1 MLTRIWLI
9 FLFAYGCSTS
19 MRLPTVDE
27 QLAEAEAHRQRVATV
42 RKQVAYDDRLYNI
55 AFSIRRDNAGLCSDV
70 SHESGITSG
79 TIDDIKPEWRPAY
92 RDAFGLT
99 GQVTILNVTPDSPA
113 DRAGIAPGEIITHVN
128 GQPLGQ
134 GRPATKKLAKS
145 IKQAN
150 TLSLTIQRNSESYTT
165 AITPAQVCAYPTVL
179 AQSNE
184 VNAWTD
190 GDSIFVS
197 TGMLRFTNSDHA
209 LGLII
214 GHELAHVTQN
224 HVRKTQANVLI
235 GAVVGALISAATD
248 TDVTEKVAEAGSLVF
263 SQDFEAEADYV
274 GAYYA
279 HRAGYS
285 LTEGVQ
291 IWRELATEHPKAIDL
306 EGSTHPSTAK
316 RFLAIENTIG
326 EIEEKVEQGLDVVPT
341 RKE

>member
-1 MLTRIWLI
+1 MLKRIWLV
-9 FLFAYGCSTS
+9 FLLAYGCSTS
-19 MRLPTVDE
+19 MRLPTVEE

-42 RKQVAYDDRLYNI
+42 KKQVAYDDRLYNA
-55 AFSIRRDNAGLCSDV
+55 AFPIRRDNAGLCGDV
-70 SHESGITSG
+70 SNESGITSG
-79 TIDDIKPEWRPAY
+79 TIDDIKPEWRSAY
-92 RDAFGLT
+92 MDAFGLT
-99 GQVTILNVTPDSPA
+99 GQVSVLNITPNSPA
-113 DRAGIAPGEIITHVN
+113 DMAGIAPGDIITHVN
-128 GQPLGQ
+128 GRLLGQ
-134 GRPATKKLAKS
+134 GRSATKKLAES
-145 IKQAN
+145 IRKTKA
-150 TLSLTIQRNSESYTT
+150 LSLTIQRNSESYSTT
-165 AITPAQVCAYPTVL
+165 ITPVQVCAYPTVL
-179 AQSNE
+179 VQSNE

-214 GHELAHVTQN
+214 GHELAHITQDHVT
-224 HVRKTQANVLI
+224 KTQANVLI

-248 TDVTEKVAEAGSLVF
+248 TDITEKVAEAGSLVF

-316 RFLAIENTIG
+316 RFLAIENTIR
-326 EIEEKVEQGLDVVPT
+326 EIEEKVQKGVDVVPT